1 MNSNVLFVTLAFF
14 CGVFVC
20 SDACSCMPQHPQEH
34 FCNSDFVIL
43 ARVKRERILGDTK
56 VYKVRVRKEYKVSDK
71 GVLALKSG
79 RLLTPKY
86 GAMCGV
92 DLEVGKLYVIS
103 GNIVTLK
110 AQINMCGMRTEWNQ
124 LTRRQRKGLRV
135 LYRHGCTCKIRR
147 CSLGKRCYRQRDS
160 CTWRNSCETKEGI
173 CLRQPNKSCMWARTR
188 LLTTCSREWR
198 RNVTMSSSY
207 HQYNNFAFHH

>member
-56 VYKVRVRKEYKVSDK
+56 VYKVRVRKEYKVSEK
-71 GVLALKSG
+71 GILALKSG

-110 AQINMCGMRTEWNQ
+110 ANINMCGMSIEWNH
-124 LTRRQRKGLRV
+124 LTRRQRKGLRL
-135 LYRHGCTCKIRR
+135 LYRHGCTCKIRK

-160 CTWRNSCETKEGI
+160 CTWRNSCETKEVSTH
-173 CLRQPNKSCMWARTR
+173 L
-188 LLTTCSREWR
+188 
-198 RNVTMSSSY
+198 Y
-207 HQYNNFAFHH
+207 F